1 MSPEKIINKQ
11 ARELLRKDN
20 LPAAVGVT
28 AVLGFTIMG
37 CDYLSAFLIEAAAII
52 MEKFGIYILY
62 DSVFL
67 FYTVYAALTLGGIIL
82 SLPIFL
88 GAVRFYHMLA
98 INSEASFSEVF
109 YFLKEARYFPTIGK
123 LLYVIL
129 KHLWQGIV
137 SFLPGVLT
145 LITAAAEAAD
155 KAQLDFY
162 NVLWYVIGY
171 AMIIGGIV
179 LFCFL
184 TADKFMALYLLADNE
199 DTHTLTAV
207 TYSQVLMI
215 RFEKSVPRIMLRY
228 LPLLACCILIIP
240 ALFIVPYIMTSY
252 AISAKWIRKTP
263 TKHKDE

>member
-11 ARELLRKDN
+11 ARELLQKDN

-37 CDYLSAFLIEAAAII
+37 CEYLSALLIEVAAMI
-52 MEKFGIYILY
+52 MEKFGISILY

-67 FYTVYAALTLGGIIL
+67 FYTVNVALILGGIIL

-88 GAVRFYHMLA
+88 GAVRFYYMLA
-98 INSEASFSEVF
+98 KNSEARFSEMF
-109 YFLKEARYFPTIGK
+109 FFLQEGRYFSTTGK
-123 LLYVIL
+123 LLKVTFR
-129 KHLWQGIV
+129 HLWQGIV
-137 SFLPGVLT
+137 SFVPGVLT
-145 LITAAAEAAD
+145 LITASAEAAD
-155 KAQLDFY
+155 KTQLDFY
-162 NVLWYVIGY
+162 HILWYVIGY
-171 AMIIGGIV
+171 AMIIGGMV

-199 DTHTLTAV
+199 NAGALIAI

-252 AISAKWIRKTP
+252 AISAKWIIKTP